1 MAKSKELREYLKARE
16 KAAYWKKQEEAFRPG
31 AMADLW
37 ANDYSDVFIT
47 RSSDKRKLIP
57 SKFLEFLQDVVPP
70 AVLWD
75 YTIEVLDTSR
85 VDELFERGYFDPLDL
100 PPWVYET
107 KPGAERIEIP
117 ANRKRKKDG

>member
-16 KAAYWKKQEEAFRPG
+16 KAAYWKKQEEAYRPA

-37 ANDYSDVFIT
+37 ENDYSDVFIT
-47 RSSDKRKLIP
+47 KSSDRRKLIP
-57 SKFLEFLQDVVPP
+57 SKFLEFLKDIVPP
-70 AVLWD
+70 PILMS

-85 VDELFERGYFDPLDL
+85 VDELFLKGYFDPLEL

-107 KPGAERIEIP
+107 KLGAERIEIP
-117 ANRKRKKDG
+117 ANRKRKTKE